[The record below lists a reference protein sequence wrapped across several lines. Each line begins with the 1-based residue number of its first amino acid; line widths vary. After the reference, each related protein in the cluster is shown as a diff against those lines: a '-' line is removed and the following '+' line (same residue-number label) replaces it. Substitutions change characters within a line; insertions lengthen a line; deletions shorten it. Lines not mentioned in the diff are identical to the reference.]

1 VGPKHVSR
9 FFLSV
14 LLLAWAGPA
23 AADQYRADEFLSLD
37 LSKAVLSP
45 KRLGPPA
52 QFAPVAVEARNDAMQ
67 PREEPSVDYRPGVRT
82 TKVKQADSDDAQMR
96 AEPKA
101 DRKVVRTTR
110 VKPEP
115 VAKPERTKPERIAK
129 PRVPARAKVVRR
141 HGNPLDAQAMDTR
154 IQKWP
159 CKSGGICDWK
169 R

>member
-1 VGPKHVSR
+1 MGPKHVST
-9 FFLSV
+9 FFLSA
-14 LLLAWAGPA
+14 LLLAWAGSA
-23 AADQYRADEFLSLD
+23 SADQYRADEFLSLD

-67 PREEPSVDYRPGVRT
+67 TREEPSVDYRPGVRT
-82 TKVKQADSDDAQMR
+82 TKVKQAGNDDAQMR

-101 DRKVVRTTR
+101 NRKVVRTTK

-115 VAKPERTKPERIAK
+115 VAKPERIAK

-141 HGNPLDAQAMDTR
+141 HSNPLDAQAMDTR